1 MGQLISI
8 DIAKRQVALATDL
21 DEVRDLRDKA
31 EALRLYAKKAGD
43 GLKQQ
48 NLCAE
53 IKIRAERRC
62 GEFLSDQIKHGGDRI
77 SRPRLANLTLKDLGI
92 SKYQSHCWQSIAII
106 PEDIFET
113 HIANVKSKNRELTTA
128 SLLRIAK
135 EQRKKD
141 KDLRKTIIPDDLPP
155 MTERFELIN
164 SRFQDVDLE
173 PASIDIIITDPP
185 YDKKHVSLYKD
196 LAVFASGALKPGG
209 SLLIMSGLY
218 YLPEI
223 LAQVVPHINYH
234 WTLTYFTP
242 GSTLQLW
249 QRKIMSCWK
258 PVIWFVKGKYGGSWV
273 KDVCI
278 SNGPDKGHHKMGQSE
293 SGMANLIKKF
303 TYPGQ
308 TICDPMCGSGTVGV
322 VALEMNRKFIGID
335 IDKHAI
341 DTAKMRFLEAGNY
354 DEKPMPKSKKAI

>member
-8 DIAKRQVALATDL
+8 DIAKRQVAFATNFG
-21 DEVRDLRDKA
+21 EVKDLRDKE

-62 GEFLSDQIKHGGDRI
+62 GGLLPAQIERGGDRMT
-77 SRPRLANLTLKDLGI
+77 RPRLANLTLKDLGI
-92 SKYQSHCWQSIAII
+92 SKYQSHCWQSIAKI
-106 PEDIFET
+106 PDNIFET
-113 HIANVKSKNRELTTA
+113 HIAKVKAKNRELTTA

-141 KDLRKTIIPDDLPP
+141 NDLRKAIIPDDLPP

-164 SRFQDVDLE
+164 GRFQDVDLT

-185 YDKKHVSLYKD
+185 YDKKHVFLYKD
-196 LAVFASGALKPGG
+196 LAIFASDGLKPGG
-209 SLLIMSGLY
+209 SLLVMSGLY

-234 WTLTYFTP
+234 WTLMLTHRQY
-242 GSTLQLW
+242 
-249 QRKIMSCWK
+249 R
-258 PVIWFVKGKYGGSWV
+258 
-273 KDVCI
+273 
-278 SNGPDKGHHKMGQSE
+278 
-293 SGMANLIKKF
+293 
-303 TYPGQ
+303 
-308 TICDPMCGSGTVGV
+308 
-322 VALEMNRKFIGID
+322 
-335 IDKHAI
+335 
-341 DTAKMRFLEAGNY
+341 DTF
-354 DEKPMPKSKKAI
+354 P